1 MNFQKKEEKA
11 YAKTGEGLMS
21 LENYKYFGRQ
31 NCKGS
36 EWASYLGT
44 VTLTTW
50 KDLFYWK
57 DVVQRAG
64 I

>member
-1 MNFQKKEEKA
+1 
-11 YAKTGEGLMS
+11 MS

-57 DVVQRAG
+57 DVVQRAV